1 MSNQRSALAVIFI
14 TVFIYLVGFG
24 VIIPIIPSLAKDFGA
39 TSIQVGLLMSGFSAM
54 QFLFAPFWGRRS
66 DRLGRRPILIFCL
79 IGEACSYLLFAFAK
93 SFEMLLFARIIA
105 GFFGASIS
113 TASAYISDVTP
124 KNERSKGMALIGA
137 AFGLGFLI
145 GPVIGGGLMIWG
157 QSLSAEPHF
166 GTSFASLWVGGFCL
180 ATATFAYFRLP
191 ESLPSIA
198 NKTAEMAHADLSTK
212 TDASAS
218 TSMSTDR
225 EATSVFDAL
234 LQRFRQMATYGQRP
248 LLGAM
253 IFIFFLNTMAFAQ
266 MESTLVLL
274 MKEKF
279 LWTTKD
285 ITFGF
290 GYVGLISVFC
300 QGYLVR
306 KLIPIFG
313 ERKLLAFGLI
323 TLSLSLLGIG
333 FASSIPMLAVVMTT
347 LSIGSSF
354 TNPNILG
361 SVSLLSSS
369 DEQGV
374 VMGTAQGVASLG
386 RILGPVLG
394 GALYQFFPSYAP
406 FVAGFA
412 ISFAGFLLVA
422 KLYSR
427 LPESGKKTAHA

>member
-1 MSNQRSALAVIFI
+1 MSKPKSALAVIFI

-39 TSIQVGLLMSGFSAM
+39 NSVQVGLLMSGFSLM

-66 DRLGRRPILIFCL
+66 DKVGRRPILIFCL
-79 IGEACSYLLFAFAK
+79 IGEAFSYVLFAFAK
-93 SFEMLLFARIIA
+93 SYELLLISRMLA

-145 GPVIGGGLMIWG
+145 GPMIGGGLMIWG
-157 QSLSAEPHF
+157 QSISSAPNF
-166 GTSFASLWVGGFCL
+166 GASFASVWVGLICL
-180 ATATFAYFRLP
+180 LTAAFAYFKLP
-191 ESLPSIA
+191 ESLNIKKEVHGIA
-198 NKTAEMAHADLSTK
+198 D
-212 TDASAS
+212 
-218 TSMSTDR
+218 TSSNVENSDHG
-225 EATSVFDAL
+225 L
-234 LQRFRQMATYGQRP
+234 IQRFRQMWLYGQRP

-253 IFIFFLNTMAFAQ
+253 ILVFFLNTMAFAQ
-266 MESTLVLL
+266 MESTMVLL

-279 LWTTKD
+279 LWDTKN

-306 KLIPIFG
+306 KLIPKFG
-313 ERKLLAFGLI
+313 ERKLLMFGLSV
-323 TLSLSLLGIG
+323 LSVSLLGIG
-333 FASSIPMLAVVMTT
+333 FASTIPMLAIVMTT
-347 LSIGSSF
+347 LSVGSSF

-361 SVSLLSSS
+361 SISLLSSA

-374 VMGTAQGVASLG
+374 VMGTAQSVASLG
-386 RILGPVLG
+386 RILGPLLG
-394 GALYQFFPSYAP
+394 GFLYHMFPSYAP
-406 FVAGFA
+406 FVAGFG
-412 ISFAGFLLVA
+412 ISFGAFLVIS

-427 LPESGKKTAHA
+427 LPESGKQAAKFN

>member
-93 SFEMLLFARIIA
+93 NFEMLLFARIIA

-180 ATATFAYFRLP
+180 ATAAFAYFRLP

-198 NKTAEMAHADLSTK
+198 NKTKEVAHADSSTK
-212 TDASAS
+212 TDASAT
-218 TSMSTDR
+218 TSMST
-225 EATSVFDAL
+225 ETAATSVLDAL
-234 LQRFRQMATYGQRP
+234 LQRFRQMVTYGQRP

-274 MKEKF
+274 VKEKF

-290 GYVGLISVFC
+290 GYIGLISVFC

-412 ISFAGFLLVA
+412 ISFTGFLLVA

>member
-1 MSNQRSALAVIFI
+1 
-14 TVFIYLVGFG
+14 
-24 VIIPIIPSLAKDFGA
+24 
-39 TSIQVGLLMSGFSAM
+39 
-54 QFLFAPFWGRRS
+54 
-66 DRLGRRPILIFCL
+66 
-79 IGEACSYLLFAFAK
+79 
-93 SFEMLLFARIIA
+93 
-105 GFFGASIS
+105 
-113 TASAYISDVTP
+113 
-124 KNERSKGMALIGA
+124 
-137 AFGLGFLI
+137 
-145 GPVIGGGLMIWG
+145 MIWG

-180 ATATFAYFRLP
+180 ATAAFAYFRLP

-198 NKTAEMAHADLSTK
+198 NKTAEMAHADSSTK
-212 TDASAS
+212 TDASSATTNLS
-218 TSMSTDR
+218 TETA
-225 EATSVFDAL
+225 ATSVFDSL
-234 LQRFRQMATYGQRP
+234 LQRFRQMVNYGQRP

-274 MKEKF
+274 VKEKF

-290 GYVGLISVFC
+290 GYIGLISVFC

-313 ERKLLAFGLI
+313 ERKLLAFGLL

-333 FASSIPMLAVVMTT
+333 FAPTIPMLAVVMTT
-347 LSIGSSF
+347 LSVGSSF

-361 SVSLLSSS
+361 SVSLLSGAE
-369 DEQGV
+369 EQGM

-394 GALYQFFPSYAP
+394 GALYQFFPSYMP
-406 FVAGFA
+406 FIAGFG
-412 ISFAGFLLVA
+412 ISFGGFLLVT
-422 KLYSR
+422 KLYAR
-427 LPESGKKTAHA
+427 LPESGKQAAKINS